1 MKIERALVI
10 CCHPDDEVLG
20 IGGTIKKLTNQG
32 TEVTVLMFA
41 NGNEGYT
48 RLEDK
53 DRIVEIRRQEREAV
67 REILGIAHYEA
78 YQYGDFAIPADDVTY
93 KMCMKAIRTY
103 RPDIVFTHYWNEY
116 RTHKA
121 VASIT
126 EEAFWQAGWS
136 CSLELG
142 QPWKAA
148 ALYHFEVIQLMP
160 KNSFVVD
167 ISDTYGD
174 KVKAMQAYAS
184 QCDAVVSDALQQI
197 EGRALTRGAQTG
209 VKYGEALLLNTTV
222 PGLITDVNQLTL
234 GLSSRAAIT

>member
-48 RLEDK
+48 RLADK
-53 DRIVEIRRQEREAV
+53 DRIVDIRRREREAV
-67 REILGIAHYEA
+67 GSILGISCFEA
-78 YQYGDFAIPADDVTY
+78 YDYGDFAIPADDVTY
-93 KMCMKAIRTY
+93 KMCIKAIRTY
-103 RPDIVFTHYWNEY
+103 RPDVVFTHYWNEY

-126 EEAFWQAGWS
+126 EEAFWQAGWT
-136 CSLELG
+136 CSLDLG
-142 QPWKAA
+142 QPWKAS

-160 KNSFVVD
+160 QNSIVVD
-167 ISDTYGD
+167 ISDTYAD
-174 KVKAMQAYAS
+174 KVAAMKAYAS

-197 EGRALTRGAQTG
+197 EGRALTRGAQVG

-222 PGLITDVNQLTL
+222 PGLVADVNQLRRQVTC
-234 GLSSRAAIT
+234 